1 MDAWFHRSEA
11 ISFEVVIS
19 SLLFKP
25 DYTDRF
31 HGNTQSPQHFSNPSK
46 FFSASLMS
54 WLIWSIPSSIRSSCS
69 ESYSVYKL
77 IRPLIHFF
85 SFPIFTL
92 FYSTNGLECIEK
104 YVQISINALNVN
116 QSIYMYSNPKTYN
129 YTR

>member
-1 MDAWFHRSEA
+1 MDAWFHRSKA

-77 IRPLIHFF
+77 TRPLIHFF
-85 SFPIFTL
+85 FFSNFYIVL
-92 FYSTNGLECIEK
+92 FHKWLRMYRKICSNLNKCTECQPKHIHVFK
-104 YVQISINALNVN
+104 PQNVQLH
-116 QSIYMYSNPKTYN
+116 
-129 YTR
+129 